1 MVHTNSTP
9 APSANTTAI
18 NLSRLL
24 SRLETTLLS
33 PEASSSP
40 TRITDY
46 DRTRIGKNLEYART
60 LLLRLEQENSG
71 SKAAGASRERNVQA
85 DLRAKKQLIKRLN
98 ERLYELSQLGD
109 DYDDDLAS
117 SEAED
122 LLKEY
127 LPHAATQPTPT
138 IQEPSPLDRR
148 RPSTLPET
156 SQLRSRHG
164 GAELFT
170 ASSATTSSEPVP
182 NASLAT
188 SETLLSHQRTEQE
201 TLTDSLLEMAAAL
214 KNSSKAF
221 ASSLESEKDVLSNT
235 GANLEKNSLG
245 MEAAERRIGSLRRM
259 TEGKGWWGRM
269 MMYAWIAGLM
279 VIAILIVGVLPKLR
293 F

>member
-1 MVHTNSTP
+1 M
-9 APSANTTAI
+9 
-18 NLSRLL
+18 LS
-24 SRLETTLLS
+24 
-33 PEASSSP
+33 
-40 TRITDY
+40 
-46 DRTRIGKNLEYART
+46 
-60 LLLRLEQENSG
+60 LLRLPKQNENG
-71 SKAAGASRERNVQA
+71 LMANLYH
-85 DLRAKKQLIKRLN
+85 LRT
-98 ERLYELSQLGD
+98 QLGD